1 MTNPLH
7 DAEAVR
13 ERFREAGQEQVFAD
27 WDELSGSERA
37 TLLADCRLVDFDWVE
52 ARRKQLREEE
62 ADAGDAPP
70 APGKLRPA
78 PVVRLPGNPDERADE
93 AEALRVGEEAIRQG
107 ETAAVLVAGGQGTRL
122 GFDGPKGC
130 YPIGPATEKTLF
142 HWHAEQIRARARRY
156 GVTIP
161 WYVMTG
167 PTNDAATRAAFA
179 ENDQYGLA
187 GDDVFIFQQGVV
199 PTLDFEGNLFR
210 AAKDR
215 LALNPDGHGGSL
227 AALVKSG
234 ATREMRRR
242 GIRWISYFQVDNP
255 LVTIPDPVYLGHHI
269 RAEAEMSSKV
279 VRKNAPEEKV
289 GIVCISDGTLRV
301 IEYSDLDE
309 ETMNARDEDGELLHW
324 AGSIAIHVLSVD
336 FVDRVGGEA
345 SLPWH
350 IARKKVPRYQEGR
363 TATPEEPNAVK
374 FEQFV
379 FDALPLA
386 KGSVTLEVLREA
398 EFAPT
403 KNATGI
409 DSVETTRALLSN
421 RFAGWLD
428 ACGRRVPRGGEGGA
442 ARPVEI
448 SPLYAL
454 DAEELSRRPLPE
466 IGDAER
472 IVLA

>member
-1 MTNPLH
+1 MTDPLH
-7 DAEAVR
+7 DAE
-13 ERFREAGQEQVFAD
+13 EILQRFRAAGQEQLFDD
-27 WDELSGSERA
+27 WEELTEREKA
-37 TLLADCRLVDFDWVE
+37 NLLGDCRLVDFDWVE
-52 ARRKQLREEE
+52 ARRSQLREEE
-62 ADAGDAPP
+62 AAGAAAP
-70 APGKLRPA
+70 APDSLIPA
-78 PVVRLPGNPDERADE
+78 PVVRLPETPEERAAE
-93 AEALRVGEEAIRQG
+93 AEARRAGEEAIRRG
-107 ETAAVLVAGGQGTRL
+107 ETAAFLVAGGQGTRL
-122 GFDGPKGC
+122 GYDGPKGC
-130 YPIGPATEKTLF
+130 YPIGPATKRTLF
-142 HWHAEQIRARARRY
+142 QWHAEQIRARARRH

-167 PTNDAATRAAFA
+167 PTNDAATRQTFRENAFFGFA
-179 ENDQYGLA
+179 EE
-187 GDDVFIFQQGVV
+187 DVFIFQQGVV

-227 AALVKSG
+227 AALVRSG
-234 ATREMRRR
+234 AAEDMRRR

-255 LVTIPDPVYLGHHI
+255 LVTIPDSVYLGHHI

-289 GIVCISDGTLRV
+289 GIVCIADGTLRV

-309 ETMNARDEDGELLHW
+309 ETMNARDEAGDLRFW

-350 IARKKVPRYQEGR
+350 IARKKVPRYAEGR
-363 TATPEEPNAVK
+363 ISTPEKPNAVK

-379 FDALPLA
+379 FDALPRA
-386 KGSVTLEVLREA
+386 SGSVTLEVLREA

-421 RFAGWLD
+421 RFAGWLS
-428 ACGRRVPRGGEGGA
+428 ACGRHLPRETDGETGI
-442 ARPVEI
+442 PVEI

-454 DAEELSRRPLPE
+454 DAEELSRRPLPDAA
-466 IGDAER
+466 GAER